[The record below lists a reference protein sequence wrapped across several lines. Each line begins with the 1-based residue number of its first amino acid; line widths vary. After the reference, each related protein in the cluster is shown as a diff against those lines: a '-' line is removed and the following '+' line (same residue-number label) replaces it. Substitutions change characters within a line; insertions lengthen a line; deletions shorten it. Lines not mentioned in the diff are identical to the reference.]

1 MIANRIRAHC
11 STEPNTTHIL
21 LSYHGLPQISI
32 EEGDPY
38 QAQCKETTRLIREHL
53 GWDESM
59 LSMSFQS
66 RFGPSEW
73 LQPYTDDQL
82 TALAKDHVQVG
93 VMCPGFATDCL
104 ETLEEV
110 KIGYAEHFKEKG
122 GGELMYITCAN
133 GDDDHALALLDV
145 CTETHQLK

>member
-1 MIANRIRAHC
+1 
-11 STEPNTTHIL
+11 
-21 LSYHGLPQISI
+21 
-32 EEGDPY
+32 
-38 QAQCKETTRLIREHL
+38 
-53 GWDESM
+53 
-59 LSMSFQS
+59 
-66 RFGPSEW
+66 
-73 LQPYTDDQL
+73 
-82 TALAKDHVQVG
+82 
-93 VMCPGFATDCL
+93 MCPGFATDCL